1 MTTATDIA
9 QADIVEAQVDER
21 TRALTPGSAFAAALR
36 GEHCRI
42 FGLGQDTEFLPA
54 WRWRADADAGDHQVL
69 ARCRG
74 TTVDIGCGPGRM
86 THALLCLGVRALGID
101 VVPEAVRQTR
111 HRGGLAMERDV
122 FSPLPAEGRWETAL
136 LADGNIGIGG
146 DPRRLLRRVKELI
159 VDGGRV
165 VVDLSCPGG
174 QVSVHHIGL
183 EVSGRRSEP
192 FPWAIVPA
200 DRIEQLAED
209 ASLRVLE
216 VVEHDG
222 RWFAALQKPAL

>member
-1 MTTATDIA
+1 MRAPDV
-9 QADIVEAQVDER
+9 ADLDAAGDLVEVPRR
-21 TRALTPGSAFAAALR
+21 TLTPGGAFTAALR

-42 FGLGQDTEFLPA
+42 FGLGHDLQAMPA
-54 WRWRADADAGDHQVL
+54 RRWRRDADASDHQLL
-69 ARCRG
+69 ARCQG

-86 THALLCLGVRALGID
+86 THALLCLGVSALGID
-101 VVPEAVRQTR
+101 VVPEAVRQAR
-111 HRGGLAMERDV
+111 RRGGLALQRDV

-146 DPRRLLRRVKELI
+146 DPVRLLRRVEELL

-165 VVDLSCPGG
+165 VVDLSSPGG
-174 QVSVHHIGL
+174 PVSVHHIGL
-183 EVSGRRSEP
+183 EVAGRRSEP

-200 DRIEQLAED
+200 DRIEQLAAA

-216 VVEHDG
+216 VVEHNG
-222 RWFAALQKPAL
+222 RWFAALQKPVS

>member
-1 MTTATDIA
+1 MKASDVA
-9 QADIVEAQVDER
+9 ELEAAGELVDVHR
-21 TRALTPGSAFAAALR
+21 STLSPGGAFTAALR

-42 FGLGQDTEFLPA
+42 FGLGHDVQAMPA
-54 WRWRADADAGDHQVL
+54 WRWRGDADAGDHQLL
-69 ARCRG
+69 ARCQG
-74 TTVDIGCGPGRM
+74 STVDIGCGPGRM

-101 VVPEAVRQTR
+101 VVQEAVRQTR
-111 HRGGLAMERDV
+111 RRGALALQRDV

-146 DPRRLLRRVKELI
+146 DPVRLLRRVAELI

-165 VVDLSCPGG
+165 VIDLSRPGG
-174 QVSVHHIGL
+174 HVSVHHIGL
-183 EVSGRRSEP
+183 EVAGRRSQP

-200 DRIEQLAED
+200 DRIEQLAAE

-222 RWFAALQKPAL
+222 RWFAALQKSSS